1 MEFEKSIGIDDLIYK
16 AEIETQTQRTNIW
29 RPREWRV
36 GEMNWEIE
44 IDRLLILCTKQI
56 TNG

>member
-44 IDRLLILCTKQI
+44 IEVQTIDTMYKID
-56 TNG
+56 G

>member
-44 IDRLLILCTKQI
+44 IDVQTIDTMYKI
-56 TNG
+56 DN